1 VDRKILIASV
11 CFLAFVA
18 TYLGFAYILR
28 FFPFNYALYESR
40 ANVYIY
46 VRWNVTEEPITNAR
60 IIVTPLRGSD
70 EITGYTDSL
79 GVFTF
84 NGKVNESYNITLS
97 FFYKERWG
105 DVYTIVRYT
114 HILILTQNVNVT
126 FIVDKATQNVVSF
139 ENLLTD

>member
-1 VDRKILIASV
+1 MER
-11 CFLAFVA
+11 
-18 TYLGFAYILR
+18 
-28 FFPFNYALYESR
+28 P
-40 ANVYIY
+40 
-46 VRWNVTEEPITNAR
+46 EEPITNAR